1 MNYLNTYLDTI
12 KSRGNIQLAESINK
26 TASEV
31 SDKYLKNFSFIEH
44 EIGLLFGNVQSGK
57 TGQMF
62 GIISAAAD
70 LGFPVFLVL
79 TTDNVVLQQQTIER
93 VRADLPNFLV
103 CDEYDTETFTDN
115 NLEDCVII
123 VLKKN
128 ARTLKQWS
136 NVFANTGFMKGNPLF
151 IIDDEADAASL
162 NTLVNKNRKSSI
174 NKYLTSIKD
183 TASSSIYLQVTGT
196 PQALFLQSIVSGWHP
211 MFTYYFAPGKGYLG
225 GDFFFPEK
233 DESTCISFI
242 DSKTE
247 PLYDA
252 VIHHL
257 ISSAQVLENGG
268 KVCNFL
274 IHPGVQKAVHSKYQA
289 NIYKILDDIKQNIN
303 DSTIIADLKKAY
315 DGINPQKTALS
326 AFDSLYEKV
335 KKMVTDSEV
344 SVLVMNTNSKISSD
358 QYASGSN
365 IIIGGNTLGRGVTF
379 PGLQTLYYTRTAKKP
394 QADTMWQHS
403 RMFGYDRD
411 AGMIKVFIT
420 SQLYKLFSDIN
431 ATNNSL
437 IAQAEKG
444 FESIKISYPEGI
456 SPTRKNVIDTSKVA
470 VISGGTNYYPFN
482 PKNNSIEDIDK
493 LLEPFDDK
501 EPYYQIN
508 LRIVLELFKHISSD
522 DDFSVDMFAS
532 FVSSLLAEKPA
543 VQGVLIVRRERNVAK
558 GTGALLSPNDWN
570 LGASFKDKVVLTV
583 YKMTGDKGWNGEKIW
598 VPNIRFPDGRVY
610 YSVVDDNSSE

>member
-12 KSRGNIQLAESINK
+12 KSRGNIQLAESICK

-31 SDKYLKNFSFIEH
+31 SDRYLKKFSFIEH

-196 PQALFLQSIVSGWHP
+196 PQALFLQSIISGWHP

-233 DESTCISFI
+233 EEPSCMSFI
-242 DSKTE
+242 DNSSE

-252 VIHHL
+252 VVHHL
-257 ISSAQVLENGG
+257 IVSAQILINGG

-274 IHPGVQKAVHSKYQA
+274 IHPGVQKATHSKFQS
-289 NIYKILDDIKQNIN
+289 NITKILDEIKQNVDN
-303 DSTIIADLKKAY
+303 SDTVADFKKVYDSL
-315 DGINPQKTALS
+315 NPQKTALS
-326 AFDSLYEKV
+326 TFDSLYAKV
-335 KKMVTDSEV
+335 KIMLADFEV
-344 SVLVMNTNSKISSD
+344 SILVMNTNSKISSD

-379 PGLQTLYYTRTAKKP
+379 PGLQTLYYTRTAKNP

-420 SQLYKLFSDIN
+420 RQLYKLFSDIN

-482 PKNNSIEDIDK
+482 PKNNSIYDIDK
-493 LLEPFDDK
+493 LFEPFDDK

-532 FVSSLLAEKPA
+532 FVNSLLAEKPA
-543 VQGVLIVRRERNVAK
+543 VQGILIVRRGRNVAK

-583 YKMTGDKGWNGEKIW
+583 YKMTGDKGWNGEQIW
-598 VPNIRFPDGRVY
+598 VPNIKFPDGRIY
-610 YSVVDDNSSE
+610 YSVVDDTSSD

>member
-1 MNYLNTYLDTI
+1 MNYLNIYLDTI

-31 SDKYLKNFSFIEH
+31 SDRYLKNFSFIEH
-44 EIGLLFGNVQSGK
+44 GIGLLFGNVQSGK

-93 VRADLPNFLV
+93 VGADLPNFLV

-233 DESTCISFI
+233 GESTCISFI

-289 NIYKILDDIKQNIN
+289 NISKILDDIKQNIN

-315 DGINPQKTALS
+315 DGLNPQKTALS

-610 YSVVDDNSSE
+610 YSVLDDNSSE

>member
-31 SDKYLKNFSFIEH
+31 SDRYLKNFSFIEH

-70 LGFPVFLVL
+70 LGFSVFLVL

-233 DESTCISFI
+233 GESTCISFI

-289 NIYKILDDIKQNIN
+289 NISKILDDIKQNIN

-315 DGINPQKTALS
+315 DGLNPQKTALS

-610 YSVVDDNSSE
+610 YSVLDDNSSE

>member
-31 SDKYLKNFSFIEH
+31 SDRYLKNFSFIEH

-62 GIISAAAD
+62 GIISVAAD

-233 DESTCISFI
+233 GESTCISFI

-289 NIYKILDDIKQNIN
+289 NISKILDDIKQNIN
-303 DSTIIADLKKAY
+303 DSNIIADLKKAY
-315 DGINPQKTALS
+315 DCINPQKTALS

-344 SVLVMNTNSKISSD
+344 SVLVMNTNSKINSD

-610 YSVVDDNSSE
+610 YSVLDDNSSE

>member
-31 SDKYLKNFSFIEH
+31 SDRYLKNFSFIEH

-233 DESTCISFI
+233 GESTCISFI

-289 NIYKILDDIKQNIN
+289 NISKILDDIKQNIN

-315 DGINPQKTALS
+315 DGLNPQKTALS

-344 SVLVMNTNSKISSD
+344 SVLVMNTNFKISSD

-610 YSVVDDNSSE
+610 YSVLDDNSSE

>member
-31 SDKYLKNFSFIEH
+31 SDRYLKNFSFIEH

-233 DESTCISFI
+233 GESTCISFI

-289 NIYKILDDIKQNIN
+289 NISKILDDIKQNIN

-315 DGINPQKTALS
+315 DGLNPQKTALS

-344 SVLVMNTNSKISSD
+344 SVLVMNTNSKISSY

-493 LLEPFDDK
+493 LLELFDDK

-610 YSVVDDNSSE
+610 YSVLDDNSSE